1 MNVLALY
8 NATQTYTNTVFEHID
23 SFQRHSRHFFS
34 YCHSDQY
41 IAVKPDYRRFDA
53 VVIHYSIRLP
63 YDQIP
68 DALAADLA
76 CYQGLKVLFI
86 QDEYDHT
93 DRAWYWIKRL
103 GIHLVFTVVPPAGIS
118 RVYPPDQFP
127 DTRFVSN
134 LTGYVPE
141 QIPSAK
147 QFPATSRRSLVVGYR
162 ARPLPVRYGQL
173 GFEKV
178 EIGRQVKRFCEQNAI
193 AHDIA
198 WSEDQRIY
206 GAAWY
211 QFMGSCRAMLG
222 TESGSNV
229 FDWDGTLLG
238 KLQLFAE
245 AHPKATED
253 HIYTQMIQHL
263 EIPGLIN
270 QVSPRIFEAIALRT
284 ALVLYAGT
292 YSGVVREHEHFIPVN
307 RDGSNLKEVFAKLQ
321 DDAYVDAMVERAYS
335 DVIGSGRFSYA
346 SFVGMVD
353 DELDA
358 SLAHLLDSRHPAVH
372 HSLAV
377 GATARPLDVHTPAA
391 ELLAVTVF
399 TFRPVRAVPVG
410 KKTIGGLIRELALT
424 VWEYV
429 PERRRAW
436 IRPVIRRLL
445 RRG

>member
-8 NATQTYTNTVFEHID
+8 NATQTYTNTVFEHAD

-41 IAVKPDYRRFDA
+41 IAIKPDYRRFDA

-68 DALAADLA
+68 EALAADLER
-76 CYQGLKVLFI
+76 YQGLKVLFI

-93 DRAWYWIKRL
+93 HRTWHWIRRL
-103 GIHLVFTVVPPAGIS
+103 GIHLVFTVVPSEGGA

-141 QIPSAK
+141 QLPAAG
-147 QFPATSRRSLVVGYR
+147 QFPPPSMRSLIVGYR
-162 ARPLPVRYGQL
+162 ARPLPMRYGQL

-178 EIGRQVKRFCEQNAI
+178 EIGRQIQNYCDQNAI

-198 WSEDQRIY
+198 WSEDKRIY

-211 QFMGSCRAMLG
+211 QFMGSCKSMLG

-238 KLQLFAE
+238 RLRLFAQ
-245 AHPKATED
+245 ANPNATD
-253 HIYTQMIQHL
+253 DQIYAQMVQGL
-263 EIPGLIN
+263 EIPGLMN

-292 YSGVVREHEHFIPVN
+292 YSGVIREHEHFIPVN
-307 RDGSNLKEVFAKLQ
+307 KDGSNLKEVFEKLK
-321 DDAYVDAMVERAYS
+321 DDAYVDAMTERAYS
-335 DVIGSGRFSYA
+335 DVIGSGLFSYA
-346 SFVGMVD
+346 RFVGMVD
-353 DELDA
+353 NELDA
-358 SLAHLLDSRHPAVH
+358 GLVRLLQSRHSAASYSPV
-372 HSLAV
+372 
-377 GATARPLDVHTPAA
+377 DVMNGRFAIGDAFSAEGTPP
-391 ELLAVTVF
+391 TVF
-399 TFRPVRAVPVG
+399 TFRPIRTVPAG
-410 KKTIGGLIRELALT
+410 KRTIRGLIRELAYT
-424 VWEYV
+424 VWV
-429 PERRRAW
+429 HIPERHRTW
-436 IRPVIRRLL
+436 IRPIVRKILE
-445 RRG
+445 RG